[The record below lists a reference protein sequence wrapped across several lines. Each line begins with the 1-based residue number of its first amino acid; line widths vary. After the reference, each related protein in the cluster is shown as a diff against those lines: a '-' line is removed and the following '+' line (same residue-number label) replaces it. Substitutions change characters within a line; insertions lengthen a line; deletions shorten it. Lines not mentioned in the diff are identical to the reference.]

1 MKTIMNASAALVF
14 GAVLFAASSSA
25 SAQQML
31 ATRNCSNGDTIR
43 MMIARDS
50 VVVERRSGSWGAPTA
65 VQAFDMW
72 NYRAAQSAF
81 NSICY

>member
-1 MKTIMNASAALVF
+1 MKAIINASAALVL
-14 GAVLFAASSSA
+14 GAALLASGGA

-31 ATRNCSNGDTIR
+31 ASRNCSNGDTIR

-72 NYRAAQSAF
+72 NFRAAQSAF

>member
-1 MKTIMNASAALVF
+1 MKAILNASAALVL
-14 GAVLFAASSSA
+14 GATLFASGGA

-31 ATRNCSNGDTIR
+31 ASKNCANGDTIR
-43 MMIARDS
+43 MMIARDA
-50 VVVERRSGSWGAPTA
+50 VVVERRSSGWGAPTA

-72 NYRAAQSAF
+72 NFRAAQSAF